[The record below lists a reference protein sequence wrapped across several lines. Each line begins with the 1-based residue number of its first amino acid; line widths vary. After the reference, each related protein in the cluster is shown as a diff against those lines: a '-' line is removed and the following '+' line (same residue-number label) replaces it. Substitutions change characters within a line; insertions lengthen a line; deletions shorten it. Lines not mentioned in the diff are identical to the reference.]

1 MPLGH
6 LSVKLKGCAVGLGPG
21 IARRIVPENFSK
33 GDLTVPTSQKSPSL
47 RRIWIALTL
56 ASLTSFG
63 CSPEKKEEISAET
76 SGYLPADKKT
86 GGSSPQTAD
95 AIPADAKAGTGSTAA
110 NAATLPSATDGP
122 AIPAAPT
129 PPEFQVGKL
138 DPKIAS
144 REFMTL
150 SLPADFS
157 DPEAIKTYIGK
168 NSRSM
173 RELLAEA
180 NRQTLPRDEALKRG
194 MELGRD
200 KVKAADSLAKIAA
213 DDEQKSLAALSK
225 LEALAQMTSMGDV
238 LSSDELR
245 DFASKQTSSELPQI
259 AEQAAAL
266 LLALS
271 IGDLEK
277 GTTSAEAV
285 VATIEKSLEAKALGA
300 PTLSSIA
307 GAIEAIEAK
316 TQKPQL
322 ELAQKVEAKFRDS
335 KDNSLSMTA
344 WQILAQRTPS
354 MEAMMQALE
363 PGSSDANK
371 PEDLEAKVLQAF
383 KDLPS
388 QWTAFFV
395 ASQSTNVEYSGRID
409 AAKVLIKA
417 VESQLDSMPPSETK
431 EELKGTCEKFW
442 KRVNVLGTEL
452 DLSGLVDTEGK
463 PFNIEDY
470 KGKVVVL
477 DFWATWCGPCIEELP
492 NMRKLLETRKE
503 QGVEVVGIN
512 VDEDRS
518 RLDSFL
524 STEKLPWKTFVSG
537 NPEKKAFETEAVARL
552 GINAIPF
559 IAILGKDGK
568 VAAIHA
574 RGRALDAKVA
584 ELVGAP

>member
-1 MPLGH
+1 MRNFVEGRKTV
-6 LSVKLKGCAVGLGPG
+6 LSSPFSRKA
-21 IARRIVPENFSK
+21 ARV
-33 GDLTVPTSQKSPSL
+33 
-47 RRIWIALTL
+47 WIAITL

-63 CSPEKKEEISAET
+63 CGPEKKEEISAET
-76 SGYLPADKKT
+76 SGYMPADKK
-86 GGSSPQTAD
+86 GGVASAKPAGGTPEKDAKVAAD
-95 AIPADAKAGTGSTAA
+95 ASTT
-110 NAATLPSATDGP
+110 NAAAPVPPAVASSDSAPGSKDP
-122 AIPAAPT
+122 AMPAAPT
-129 PPEFQVGKL
+129 PPEFELGKI
-138 DPKIAS
+138 DPKIAA

-150 SLPADFS
+150 KLPESLTDA
-157 DPEAIKTYIGK
+157 ETLKTYIAK

-180 NRQTLPRDEALKRG
+180 NRQTLPSDEALKRG

-200 KVKAADSLAKIAA
+200 KVKAADALAKIAA

-225 LEALAQMTSMGDV
+225 LEALAQMTSMGDI
-238 LSSDELR
+238 LSSDDLR
-245 DFASKQTSSELPQI
+245 DFASKLTSSELPQI

-277 GTTSAEAV
+277 GTTTPEAV
-285 VATIEKSLEAKALGA
+285 IATIEKSLEAKTLGA
-300 PTLSSIA
+300 PTLSSIT
-307 GAIEAIEAK
+307 GAIEALEAK
-316 TQKPQL
+316 TEKPQL

-335 KDNSLSMTA
+335 KDTSLSMTS
-344 WQILAQRTPS
+344 WKLLAQRTPS
-354 MEAMMQALE
+354 LDALTQALE
-363 PGSSDANK
+363 PGSETAMK
-371 PEDLEAKVLQAF
+371 PEEIEAKVQQVL

-388 QWTAFFV
+388 QWTSFFI
-395 ASQSTNVEYSGRID
+395 ASQSTNVEYSGRIE
-409 AAKVLIKA
+409 AAKVLIKT
-417 VESQLDSMPPSETK
+417 VESQLDSLPPSENIK
-431 EELKGTCEKFW
+431 ELKATCENFW
-442 KRVNVLGTEL
+442 KRVDVLGKEL

-463 PFNIEDY
+463 PFQIDDY

-477 DFWATWCGPCIEELP
+477 DFWATWCGPCLEEIP
-492 NMRKLLETRKE
+492 SMRKLLETRKE

-512 VDEDRS
+512 VDEDRT
-518 RLDSFL
+518 RLDAFL

-568 VAAIHA
+568 VAAIHT
-574 RGRALDAKVA
+574 RGRALDTKVA

>member
-1 MPLGH
+1 MP
-6 LSVKLKGCAVGLGPG
+6 SSRISRKT
-21 IARRIVPENFSK
+21 ARV
-33 GDLTVPTSQKSPSL
+33 
-47 RRIWIALTL
+47 WIAITL

-63 CSPEKKEEISAET
+63 CGPEKKEEISAET
-76 SGYLPADKKT
+76 SGYIPADKK
-86 GGSSPQTAD
+86 GGVAS
-95 AIPADAKAGTGSTAA
+95 AKAADGAPAKDTQVAAGASATNTAAPAPPAVASSDPATGSK
-110 NAATLPSATDGP
+110 DP

-129 PPEFQVGKL
+129 PPEFELGKM
-138 DPKIAS
+138 DPKIAA

-150 SLPADFS
+150 KLPESLTDAETLKS
-157 DPEAIKTYIGK
+157 YIAK

-180 NRQTLPRDEALKRG
+180 NRQTLPSDEALKRG

-200 KVKAADSLAKIAA
+200 KVKAADALAKIAA

-225 LEALAQMTSMGDV
+225 LEALAQMTSMGDI
-238 LSSDELR
+238 LSSDDLR
-245 DFASKQTSSELPQI
+245 DFAGTLTSSELPQI

-277 GTTSAEAV
+277 GTTTPEAV
-285 VATIEKSLEAKALGA
+285 IATIEKSLEAKTLGA
-300 PTLSSIA
+300 PTLSSIT
-307 GAIEAIEAK
+307 GAIEALEAK
-316 TQKPQL
+316 TEKPQL

-335 KDNSLSMTA
+335 KDTSLSMTS
-344 WQILAQRTPS
+344 WKLLAQRTPS
-354 MEAMMQALE
+354 LEALMQSLE
-363 PGSSDANK
+363 PGSEAAMK
-371 PEDLEAKVLQAF
+371 PEEIEAKVQQVL

-388 QWTAFFV
+388 QWTSFFI

-409 AAKVLIKA
+409 AAKVLIKT
-417 VESQLDSMPPSETK
+417 VESQLDSLPPSENIK
-431 EELKGTCEKFW
+431 ELKATCENFW
-442 KRVNVLGTEL
+442 KRVNALGTEL

-463 PFNIEDY
+463 PFQMEDY
-470 KGKVVVL
+470 KGKVVVI
-477 DFWATWCGPCIEELP
+477 DFWATWCGPCLEEIP
-492 NMRKLLETRKE
+492 NMRKMLETRKE

-512 VDEDRS
+512 VDEDRT
-518 RLDSFL
+518 RLDAFL
-524 STEKLPWKTFVSG
+524 STEKLPWKTYVSG
-537 NPEKKAFETEAVARL
+537 SPEKKAFETEAVARL

-568 VAAIHA
+568 VAAIHT